1 MAQPFSC
8 KNEHEFVNLVDN
20 LSDHLQRYQAHF
32 FTETGDSSGLGHAY
46 ILGLLKTEAGKRNLE
61 RMLEE
66 HHISG
71 DGYQRI
77 QQFITDSPW
86 SSEAL
91 ISSIAAD
98 TCALYAE
105 QPGYRIDDVGYIID
119 ESGHIKSGKHSVGVA
134 RQYAGVVGKVE
145 NCQIGVYVSLVWK
158 THSTLI
164 NERLFLPEAWTSDTE
179 RCEKAGIP
187 EHARQFKTKLELA
200 LEMVQADIDA
210 GVRFGWVGGDGLYGH
225 GYEFGNALENMGL
238 KFFLDI
244 HCDQKIYRAEPHIE
258 VPPKRSN
265 KGRPPT
271 KPKADL
277 ESLEVQH
284 YMHQLRPDQWE
295 QVTVRD
301 GTKGPLTLSV
311 FAAKVWVWDGISETA
326 RPRTLVI
333 TRNLADNKIKYSLTN
348 FALHHATIERLA
360 YMQAQRYWVERAF
373 QEAKSELGMS
383 DYQVRK
389 WNAWHHHMA
398 LVMLTLSFLV
408 KERIV
413 RQETHPLVS
422 CRDVRLLIIALL
434 TQDPELIQKRVAQM
448 EFRHAQRRRDI
459 ERRRKPAADRHR
471 SPELK

>member
-1 MAQPFSC
+1 MAYPFKC
-8 KNEHEFVNLVDN
+8 KNEHELTNLVEN
-20 LSDHLQRYQAHF
+20 LSAHVKRYQEHF
-32 FTETGDSSGLGHAY
+32 LTATNDSSDLSHAY

-61 RMLEE
+61 RMIEE
-66 HHISG
+66 HDITG

-86 SSEAL
+86 SFEAL
-91 ISSIAAD
+91 IRSIAKD

-105 QPGYRIDDVGYIID
+105 QPDYRIEDVGYIID
-119 ESGHIKSGKHSVGVA
+119 ESGHIKSGKQSVGVS
-134 RQYAGVVGKVE
+134 RQYAGVIGKVE
-145 NCQIGVYVSLVWK
+145 NCQIGVYASLVWK

-164 NERLFLPEAWTSDTE
+164 NERLFLPEAWTTDPQ

-187 EHARQFKTKLELA
+187 EDARQFKTKLELA
-200 LEMVQADIDA
+200 LDMVKAEIEA
-210 GVRFGWVGGDGLYGH
+210 GVQFGWIGGDGLYGH

-244 HCDQKIYRAEPHIE
+244 HCDQKVYRVEPRIE
-258 VPPKRSN
+258 IPPKTSN
-265 KGRPPT
+265 KGRSPT
-271 KPKADL
+271 KLKADL
-277 ESLEVQH
+277 ESIEVQH
-284 YMHQLRPDQWE
+284 YMQQVRPNQWE
-295 QVTVRD
+295 RVTVRD
-301 GTKGPLTLSV
+301 GTKGPLVLSV
-311 FAAKVWVWDGISETA
+311 FAAKVWVWDGLSEAA

-333 TRNLADNKIKYSLTN
+333 TRNLADNKIKYSFTN
-348 FALHHATIERLA
+348 FAPYHTTIERLA

-398 LVMLTLSFLV
+398 LVMLSLSFLV

-434 TQDPELIQKRVAQM
+434 TQNSNFIQKRISQM
-448 EFRHAQRRRDI
+448 EFRHEQRLRDI
-459 ERRRKPAADRHR
+459 ERWRNNSAG
-471 SPELK
+471 ET

>member
-1 MAQPFSC
+1 MAHPFGYENENE
-8 KNEHEFVNLVDN
+8 NEHDFVNLVDN
-20 LSDHLQRYQAHF
+20 LSKHLKRYQGHF
-32 FTETGDSSGLGHAY
+32 FTETDDSSDLGYAY
-46 ILGLLKTEAGKRNLE
+46 ILGLIKTEASKRNIE

-66 HHISG
+66 LTISG

-86 SSEAL
+86 SAESL
-91 ISSIAAD
+91 IRSIAED

-145 NCQIGVYVSLVWK
+145 NCQIGVYVSLVWRR
-158 THSTLI
+158 HSALI
-164 NERLFLPEAWTSDTE
+164 NARLFLPEAWTADTK

-187 EHARQFKTKLELA
+187 EKARKFKTKLELA

-210 GVRFGWVGGDGLYGH
+210 GIQFGWVGGDGLYGH

-244 HCDQKIYRAEPHIE
+244 HCNQKIYLAEPRIE
-258 VPPKRSN
+258 VPPKSSN

-277 ESLEVQH
+277 ESLEVKN
-284 YMHQLRPDQWE
+284 YMQQLRPDQW
-295 QVTVRD
+295 QRVTVRD

-311 FAAKVWVWDGISETA
+311 SATKVWVWDGLSEA
-326 RPRTLVI
+326 PRARTLVI

-348 FALHHATIERLA
+348 FALHHKTIEQLA

-373 QEAKSELGMS
+373 QESKSELGMS

-389 WNAWHHHMA
+389 WNALHHHMA
-398 LVMLTLSFLV
+398 LVMLALSFLV

-413 RQETHPLVS
+413 RQETHPLAS

-434 TQDPELIQKRVAQM
+434 TQDPEMIQKTSCPDGA
-448 EFRHAQRRRDI
+448 
-459 ERRRKPAADRHR
+459 
-471 SPELK
+471 SP